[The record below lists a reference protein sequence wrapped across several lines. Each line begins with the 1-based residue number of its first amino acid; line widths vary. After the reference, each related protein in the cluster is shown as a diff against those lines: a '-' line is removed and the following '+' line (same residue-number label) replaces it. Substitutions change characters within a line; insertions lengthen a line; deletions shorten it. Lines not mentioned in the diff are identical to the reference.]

1 MKRILVMLFLLFAS
15 ACAVGADPP
24 DNGIYLREQGDP
36 APWIMSQDGQ
46 KLFYGARQDIKVQ
59 ESALVSQDNANSGFY
74 LSLTVPYNAAIDAS
88 TYILI
93 VDGTA
98 YRQSGS
104 GASQE
109 ETSSIS
115 FYIAG
120 EDKAR
125 QVAAYFGTPLLY
137 RRHPRHALLVSF
149 TPAQQEFS
157 VGAEVTVTLRIA
169 NVGTNQIAFMQGGRN
184 RAERDNQYV
193 FAARYRGKQVED
205 IGSSDDFGGMA
216 VRCILK
222 PGEVFEDEIS
232 LSKWFAFAEPGMY
245 EVHGAYY
252 MAFVDPDAD
261 SWRTTWEDY
270 ASADFFVTIK

>member
-1 MKRILVMLFLLFAS
+1 MLLLLFAS
-15 ACAVGADPP
+15 ACVVGADPP
-24 DNGIYLREQGDP
+24 DDGIYLREQGEP

-46 KLFYGARQDIKVQ
+46 KLFFGARQDVEIR
-59 ESALVSQDNANSGFY
+59 ESELVSQDNANSGFY
-74 LSLTVPYNAAIDAS
+74 LSLTVPYNAAIDSS

-109 ETSSIS
+109 EESSIS

-125 QVAAYFGTPLLY
+125 QVAAYFGTSLLY
-137 RRHPRHALLVSF
+137 RRHPRHTLLVSF
-149 TPAQQEFS
+149 IPAQHEFP
-157 VGAEVTVTLRIA
+157 VGTEVTVTLRIA
-169 NVGTNQIAFMQGGRN
+169 NIGTNQIAFMQGGRN

-193 FAARYRGKQVED
+193 FAARYRGKQVDD
-205 IGSSDDFGGMA
+205 IGSSDHFGGMA
-216 VRCILK
+216 VRRVLK

-232 LSKWFAFAEPGMY
+232 LGKWFAFAEPGMY

-261 SWRTTWEDY
+261 AWRTIWEDY
-270 ASADFFVTIK
+270 ASADFLVVIK